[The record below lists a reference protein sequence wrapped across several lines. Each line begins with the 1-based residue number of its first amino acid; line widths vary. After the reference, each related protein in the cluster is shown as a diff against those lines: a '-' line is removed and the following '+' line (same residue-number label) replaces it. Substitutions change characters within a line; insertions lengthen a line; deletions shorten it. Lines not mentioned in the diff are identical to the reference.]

1 MLNNIHYHISE
12 AVFFKKKITT
22 CSSMFLSLYNF
33 FCFQSADGKPEKKS
47 PTLADLDNI
56 ADPREKVSE
65 TKGDESLRLS
75 SAGVLC

>member
-1 MLNNIHYHISE
+1 
-12 AVFFKKKITT
+12 
-22 CSSMFLSLYNF
+22 MFLSLYNF